1 MIIFSYGSNMNLNR
15 LKERVPSAKKIDTGY
30 IMEFDL
36 KCIKRSIDGSGK
48 ATILNSD
55 YCNEKVW
62 GVVYEIDDKDKTSLD
77 KAEGL
82 ESGYNEVMVDVN
94 IIDNRKLKSQT
105 YIADKEFIDSK
116 LSPYHWYKEFIIT
129 GAIENNLPKDYIEKL
144 KEISSQ
150 DDTNNERK
158 LKNESILNNGIG
170 YPRIQPSSHL

>member
-15 LKERVPSAKKIDTGY
+15 LKERVPSAKKIDSGY

-48 ATILNSD
+48 ATLLSSANNI
-55 YCNEKVW
+55 VW

-82 ESGYNEVMVDVN
+82 GSGYDEVMVDVN
-94 IIDNRKLKSQT
+94 INDNRKVKSQT

-116 LSPYHWYKEFIIT
+116 LLPYHWYKEFIIT

-158 LKNESILNNGIG
+158 LKNESI
-170 YPRIQPSSHL
+170 

>member
-15 LKERVPSAKKIDTGY
+15 LKERVPSAKKIDAGY
-30 IMEFDL
+30 VMEFDL
-36 KCIKRSIDGSGK
+36 KCIKRSVDGSGK
-48 ATILNSD
+48 ATLLSSANNI
-55 YCNEKVW
+55 VW
-62 GVVYEIDDKDKTSLD
+62 GVVFEIDDKDKSSLD

-82 ESGYNEVMVDVN
+82 GSGYNEVMVDVN
-94 IIDNRKLKSQT
+94 INDNRKVKSQA

-116 LSPYHWYKEFIIT
+116 LLPYHWYKEFIIT
-129 GAIENNLPKDYIEKL
+129 GAIENNLPKDHIEKL

-170 YPRIQPSSHL
+170 